1 MVGKTT
7 GMKLPLLND
16 EHPHINNA
24 PCLGIIIS
32 NNNRYPVNAA
42 SSMEPPRATS
52 DMTPTACLETVR
64 QPDATDQAALLEANS
79 DDPQIR
85 SQHPSIYC
93 ANEAWITAGYAIFP
107 KDQFHAG
114 FRAHRK
120 DFLPRDACRLQ
131 TLATASG
138 SLGEPQ
144 SGHAGAQS
152 EDTQKSSSQP
162 EKTDVERRD
171 VAGAG
176 ITSGMDRANRTMFWV
191 MQNNA
196 EMRVVRRLNDSEQYR
211 CTVLQAMPP
220 EEREFLLHRG
230 QKRVDLGWRRD
241 SDGGW
246 TRKRWWGFDVE

>member
-64 QPDATDQAALLEANS
+64 QPDATDQAALLEATS

-93 ANEAWITAGYAIFP
+93 ANEAWIACGLRNIPEVSLMELCPAYWR
-107 KDQFHAG
+107 DQFHAG

-120 DFLPRDACRLQ
+120 DFLPQDACRLQ

-144 SGHAGAQS
+144 SDHAEAQS

-162 EKTDVERRD
+162 EETDVERRD
-171 VAGAG
+171 VVGAG
-176 ITSGMDRANRTMFWV
+176 IMTDMDRANRTMFWV
-191 MQNNA
+191 MQK
-196 EMRVVRRLNDSEQYR
+196 Q
-211 CTVLQAMPP
+211 
-220 EEREFLLHRG
+220 
-230 QKRVDLGWRRD
+230 RRD
-241 SDGGW
+241 KSCQTPERQRTVSMHCAPSYASGG
-246 TRKRWWGFDVE
+246 TRILVASRTEAGGSRLAP